1 MGIINCSIDKTL
13 LNKDKIG
20 VTEFFASQC
29 NINDNSEA
37 MLIWNKKLSVCPIT
51 THVNLNDVSKK
62 LNQKLIINK
71 IKTINFLV

>member
-1 MGIINCSIDKTL
+1 
-13 LNKDKIG
+13 
-20 VTEFFASQC
+20 
-29 NINDNSEA
+29 

-71 IKTINFLV
+71 IKTINFWFKRKIKKTKNSDTWFESS